1 MAHTKRSI
9 VTVVSVIYLVALIVV
24 ACYAHYCIQR
34 LSLPIP
40 AILSGLAIVLPA
52 LHGVCLE
59 RLTRLTHSGLPL
71 TLASRARRSSTT
83 SYSSTRGSRRR
94 RHTNATTLTLL
105 GLTIFTTVLATMAGT
120 HLAPAGALACGLDEK
135 WKQLYRDHQ
144 EPEIRRIQDMFN
156 CCGLHS
162 VYDMA
167 WPFAKHDGGRTVRST
182 CSRTYQRENACFGA
196 WRQEEQI
203 VAGLI
208 VIICGGVVETQMII
222 VYIPARRPSWMSRVS
237 EVTKPNNHANGNGD
251 ARRAIEYHDAENGSA
266 GYTDT
271 PVVRVEDADADAEDE
286 PGDSPRSRQGSV
298 QRAIEAR
305 LGIDGEHD
313 EHHTLV
319 ASSQTSNDQNE
330 WARS

>member
-1 MAHTKRSI
+1 MAI
-9 VTVVSVIYLVALIVV
+9 
-24 ACYAHYCIQR
+24 C
-34 LSLPIP
+34 
-40 AILSGLAIVLPA
+40 
-52 LHGVCLE
+52 E
-59 RLTRLTHSGLPL
+59 
-71 TLASRARRSSTT
+71 ARRWTHGAEHVLEDIPT
-83 SYSSTRGSRRR
+83 GECLFWGLEAGGADCGRVDRHHLRRR
-94 RHTNATTLTLL
+94 LALGGELILKIHGLEGTRVRLAMGNERKDTAGILT
-105 GLTIFTTVLATMAGT
+105 
-120 HLAPAGALACGLDEK
+120 
-135 WKQLYRDHQ
+135 
-144 EPEIRRIQDMFN
+144 
-156 CCGLHS
+156 
-162 VYDMA
+162 
-167 WPFAKHDGGRTVRST
+167 
-182 CSRTYQRENACFGA
+182 
-196 WRQEEQI
+196 
-203 VAGLI
+203 
-208 VIICGGVVETQMII
+208 VETQMII

-237 EVTKPNNHANGNGD
+237 VVTKPNNHANGNGD